1 MIQEMKRKT
10 AGWLLCCICLLGGMC
25 VACSDDDDFEIYST
39 LYGVVTDYTT
49 GEPVEG
55 ATLTLSPS
63 SYTQK
68 SDAAGAYRFEKL
80 DAQQYTITVQKTGY
94 QPNRKTITAVSGE
107 EMEINIPLTKIKNED
122 DN

>member
-1 MIQEMKRKT
+1 MFKKMKRKAT
-10 AGWLLCCICLLGGMC
+10 ACLLCCISLFGIC
-25 VACSDDDDFEIYST
+25 VARSGDDDFEIYST
-39 LYGVVTDYTT
+39 LYGVVTDYVT
-49 GEPVEG
+49 GKPVEG

-68 SDAAGAYRFEKL
+68 SDAVGAYRFEKL

-94 QPNRKTITAVSGE
+94 QPNRKTVTAISGE

-122 DN
+122 NN